1 MNKSQS
7 KYFNTALR
15 MDEAGNL
22 GVFCQVGAYVYRKPV
37 TLSYRGEG
45 FCLVNSAE
53 GAQGKR
59 ILRQGDLAI
68 STSQTLTDGMLLPGS

>member
-1 MNKSQS
+1 M
-7 KYFNTALR
+7 
-15 MDEAGNL
+15 
-22 GVFCQVGAYVYRKPV
+22 